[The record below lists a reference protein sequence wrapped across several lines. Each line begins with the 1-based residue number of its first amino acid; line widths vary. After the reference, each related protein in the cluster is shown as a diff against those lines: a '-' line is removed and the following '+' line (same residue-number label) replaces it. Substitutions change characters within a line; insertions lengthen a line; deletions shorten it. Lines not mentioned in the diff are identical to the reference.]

1 MLVTSRATTK
11 SGRKKRTF
19 HVLLKVQ
26 VLTSVLLLLTVVAF
40 SVLIVRMYVYVVEI
54 R

>member
-26 VLTSVLLLLTVVAF
+26 VLTSILLLLTVVVF
-40 SVLIVRMYVYVVEI
+40 SVLIMRMYVYVVVI